1 MITIFHRTG
10 GRIAELQQKADQS
23 VPDDPVWVDLINP
36 SEEELRQLPQ
46 NLNIALPS
54 REESWRN
61 HALNRMYTRDGT
73 AYMTAT
79 LLDEA
84 APPACGAVTLILTP
98 DFLITLRDMDSPPF
112 LQLQERLLLSPK
124 EFRTSTDV
132 LVALLET
139 LILHTATHAEEVIM
153 GLDRL
158 SCRIFS
164 DHGFEGDR
172 RSPSDIMH
180 EVLKALGSYA
190 ALNSRIHEST
200 QSLHR
205 VSTYLA
211 HSLPPD
217 ATSVRAL
224 GTLSRDAQSVTEQS
238 TFLSGKISFQLDA
251 ALGMINVE
259 QNQIAKIFS
268 TMAVFFLP
276 PALVTGIYGM
286 NFDHMP
292 ELHWAIGYPLALGL
306 MGIAVLVPYWVFRRR
321 GWL

>member
-1 MITIFHRTG
+1 MITIFHRAG
-10 GRIAELQQKADQS
+10 GRIAEVQQRADQS
-23 VPDDPVWVDLINP
+23 VPDDPVWIDLVNP
-36 SEEELRQLPQ
+36 DEVELRQLPQ

-61 HALNRMYTRDGT
+61 HALNRLYTRDGT

-84 APPACGAVTLILTP
+84 EPRRCSAVTLILTP
-98 DFLITLRDMDSPPF
+98 DFLITLRDTDSPPF

-124 EFRTSTDV
+124 AFGGSLDV
-132 LVALLET
+132 LMALLEI
-139 LILHTATHAEEVIM
+139 LILRTAAHAEEVIT
-153 GLDRL
+153 GLDHL
-158 SCRIFS
+158 SARIFS

-172 RSPSDIMH
+172 RPPSEIMH
-180 EVLKALGSYA
+180 EVLKSLGLYA
-190 ALNSRIHEST
+190 DLNSRIHEST

-205 VSTYLA
+205 LSTYLT
-211 HSLPPD
+211 HSLGADD
-217 ATSVRAL
+217 ACARTLKA
-224 GTLSRDAQSVTEQS
+224 LSRDAQSVAEQS

-268 TMAVFFLP
+268 IMAVFFLP
-276 PALVTGIYGM
+276 PALVAGIYGM

-306 MGIAVLVPYWVFRRR
+306 MGIAVLVPYWIFRRR